1 MGPGGHHQWRV
12 KGESPKARAADPASM
27 ALQDVMML
35 TTDIGLKIDPEYR
48 VYVEEFA
55 KNQTA
60 LDHAFSKAW

>member
-1 MGPGGHHQWRV
+1 
-12 KGESPKARAADPASM
+12 M

-35 TTDIGLKIDPEYR
+35 TTDIGLKVDPEYR